1 MEGAAVVAVTESA
14 VLSYIRCINI
24 SSKPLLPAIIRL
36 IGSVSGSSFG
46 VHQVKLTKVAYGFLQ
61 TGTRGY

>member
-1 MEGAAVVAVTESA
+1 MLHKYIIKTLVTCN
-14 VLSYIRCINI
+14 Y
-24 SSKPLLPAIIRL
+24 L
-36 IGSVSGSSFG
+36 IGSLSVSSFG